1 MMDEM
6 VHTLMNQKSRLSSQ
20 KIHMQQ
26 DLADINAKIKR
37 LKSALGELEKEISN
51 LQDKAKPILSFEIDG
66 SKWKG
71 EKKGKF
77 EEAYDV
83 YQKSINNYLK
93 KAENKKEQLSDEI
106 RREESKRSMYQDS
119 LSSIAAQ
126 ISNVSNLIE
135 TAQNKK

>member
-1 MMDEM
+1 MDEM

-20 KIHMQQ
+20 KIHIQQ

-71 EKKGKF
+71 EKKRK
-77 EEAYDV
+77 V
-83 YQKSINNYLK
+83 
-93 KAENKKEQLSDEI
+93 
-106 RREESKRSMYQDS
+106 
-119 LSSIAAQ
+119 
-126 ISNVSNLIE
+126 
-135 TAQNKK
+135 

>member
-1 MMDEM
+1 M
-6 VHTLMNQKSRLSSQ
+6 KSTAASG
-20 KIHMQQ
+20 KV
-26 DLADINAKIKR
+26 K
-37 LKSALGELEKEISN
+37 
-51 LQDKAKPILSFEIDG
+51 
-66 SKWKG
+66 
-71 EKKGKF
+71 KKGKF

-126 ISNVSNLIE
+126 ISNVSSLIE
-135 TAQNKK
+135 TAKNKK

>member
-1 MMDEM
+1 MDEM
-6 VHTLMNQKSRLSSQ
+6 VHTLINQKSRLSSQ
-20 KIHMQQ
+20 KIHIQQ
-26 DLADINAKIKR
+26 DLADINAKIER

-51 LQDKAKPILSFEIDG
+51 LQDKAKPILSFEIDS

-83 YQKSINNYLK
+83 YKKSINNYLK

-126 ISNVSNLIE
+126 ISNVSSLIE
-135 TAQNKK
+135 TAQF

>member
-1 MMDEM
+1 ENSTTD
-6 VHTLMNQKSRLSSQ
+6 QKSTTTMDCGSAELYQGIPTCFSLRKLS
-20 KIHMQQ
+20 
-26 DLADINAKIKR
+26 
-37 LKSALGELEKEISN
+37 
-51 LQDKAKPILSFEIDG
+51 
-66 SKWKG
+66 
-71 EKKGKF
+71 
-77 EEAYDV
+77 
-83 YQKSINNYLK
+83 NYLK